1 MAISNTRLS
10 TSALTSVYVSS
21 GNNAITT
28 IIACNTGTPHLTD
41 ETVNASTLT
50 VYFIPNG
57 GAAGDLTTVIKN
69 VTVPAGET
77 LFFSDEKVILED
89 GDTIVAQA
97 GTGNLISVTVS
108 SLAV

>member
-1 MAISNTRLS
+1 MAIINTRLS
-10 TSALTSVYVSS
+10 TSAQIQVFSS
-21 GNNAITT
+21 TGVQAITN
-28 IIACNTGTPHLTD
+28 IIACNTGTRDLLN

-57 GAAGDLTTVIKN
+57 SAAGDLTTVIKN

-97 GTGNLISVTVS
+97 GTGNLISVTMS